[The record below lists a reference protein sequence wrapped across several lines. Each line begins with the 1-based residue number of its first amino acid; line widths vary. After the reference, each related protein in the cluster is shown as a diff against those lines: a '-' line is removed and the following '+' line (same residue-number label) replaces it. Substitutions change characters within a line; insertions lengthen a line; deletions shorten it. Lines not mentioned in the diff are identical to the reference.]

1 MKKCDKIQI
10 KGKIDPYTNILVK
23 KSAIEQKKTLYEPQ
37 DFFEFIYKLYQKY
50 Q

>member
-23 KSAIEQKKTLYEPQ
+23 KSAIEEKN
-37 DFFEFIYKLYQKY
+37 I
-50 Q
+50 